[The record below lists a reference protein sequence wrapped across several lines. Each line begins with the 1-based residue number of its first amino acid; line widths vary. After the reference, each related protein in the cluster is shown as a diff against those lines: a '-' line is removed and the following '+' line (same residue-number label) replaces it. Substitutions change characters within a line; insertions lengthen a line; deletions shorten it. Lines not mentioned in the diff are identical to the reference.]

1 VFVSTAAQSSKRSG
15 KFMNNK
21 DGKAREFW
29 LLPYNGKD
37 RTRDQISIS
46 EVKGD
51 GWIHSIEIS
60 ALRELEEENKKLLDV
75 GYQLVKELNLERSRL
90 NYLTDFLKGLGDV
103 MNCTKDEDC
112 EHCIVIAMIADQD
125 EARK

>member
-1 VFVSTAAQSSKRSG
+1 
-15 KFMNNK
+15 MNNK